1 MPPTSRDGSPPG
13 LERRLGLADAVLLG
27 VGSMLGAGIVAV
39 PAPAARAAGA
49 GLLVG
54 LVLAAVVAYANA
66 RSTAQLAAVMPQ
78 AGGAYRYGR
87 ERLGPWWGYVA
98 GWAFV
103 VGKTASCA
111 AMAATFAAYAAPAAQ
126 RPVAVAAVV
135 ALVAVNER
143 GITRTAGTTRV
154 LVAVTTVVLVVVVA
168 VGAGAVLGGGAGTSD
183 LAPAPA
189 AGAPAV
195 TVPGV
200 LQSAGLLFFA
210 MAGYARIAT
219 LGGEVRDPARVIP
232 RAIATALAAV
242 LVAYAAVTAVALG
255 VLGPGRLAGSTAP
268 LVDVLVVAGRPEWD
282 WLVRAGAAAA
292 CLGALLGLLA
302 GVSRTAWA
310 MAGDGELPG
319 RLGALHPRHRVPH
332 VAERVVGAGVVALV
346 LVADVGALIG
356 VSSFGVLL
364 YYAVANVAAL
374 TQTGAERRGPRALQ
388 VVGLVGCVTL
398 AVSLP
403 GTTVLAGAGAVA
415 AGVVGRVVARR
426 VQGR

>member
-1 MPPTSRDGSPPG
+1 VPPTSPDASPPG
-13 LERRLGLADAVLLG
+13 LQRRLGLADAVLLG
-27 VGSMLGAGIVAV
+27 VGSMLGAGIFAV
-39 PAPAARAAGA
+39 PAPAARAAGT

-54 LVLAAVVAYANA
+54 LVVAAVVAYANA
-66 RSTAQLAAVMPQ
+66 MSTAQLAAVMPQ

-111 AMAATFAAYAAPAAQ
+111 AMAATFAAYAAPGVQ

-143 GITRTAGTTRV
+143 GIARTARTTRA
-154 LVAVTTVVLVVVVA
+154 LVAVTSVVLVVVVA
-168 VGAGAVLGGGAGTSD
+168 VGAGAVLGGGAAAAD
-183 LAPAPA
+183 PA
-189 AGAPAV
+189 ADPGRGAASA

-200 LQSAGLLFFA
+200 LESAGLLFFA

-242 LVAYAAVTAVALG
+242 LVAYAAVAAVALG
-255 VLGPGRLAGSTAP
+255 VLGAGRLAESTAP
-268 LVDVLVVAGRPEWD
+268 LVDVLVVAGRPEWG

-310 MAGDGELPG
+310 MASDGELPG
-319 RLGALHPRHRVPH
+319 RLGTLHPRHRVPH

-374 TQTGAERRGPRALQ
+374 TQTGAERRRPRALQ

-403 GTTVLAGAGAVA
+403 GTAVLVGAGAVA
-415 AGVVGRVVARR
+415 AGVVGRAVARR